1 MTSIADLEIFAR
13 VVTAGSM
20 SAAGRELDLSP
31 AVVSKR
37 ISHLETRLG
46 TRLFHR
52 TTRQLQL
59 TETGRGF
66 YERVVQILATVQ
78 EAEAFVSSGHERAGG
93 SLKITAPTGFS
104 RMHIAPYLGRF
115 LKQYP
120 DLSIEI
126 IATDLVLDIVRE
138 GIDVAIR
145 LSELDDSSM
154 VAKKLAPCRRLFCA
168 TPEYLKEHGTPKTLA
183 DLSKHKIIIENN
195 TNWRLQGPEGITS
208 LKLSGEIKTNSS
220 EIVHQA
226 LLAGCG
232 IALRST
238 WQIRDELLSKKLV
251 HILPQYREA
260 PGVAVYAI
268 YPDKQY
274 IPARL
279 RVFVDFLA
287 GIYGPAPYWDE
298 GLDFDP
304 APRLAPKKTLLKA
317 EEPAEV

>member
-1 MTSIADLEIFAR
+1 VTSIADLEIFAK

-93 SLKITAPTGFS
+93 ALKITAPTGFS
-104 RMHIAPYLGRF
+104 RMHIAPYLGKF
-115 LKQYP
+115 MKQYP
-120 DLSIEI
+120 DLSVEL
-126 IATDLVLDIVRE
+126 IATDHILDIVRE
-138 GIDVAIR
+138 NINVAIR
-145 LSELDDSSM
+145 ISELDDSSM
-154 VAKKLAPCRRLFCA
+154 VAKKLASCRRVFCA
-168 TPEYLKEHGTPKTLA
+168 SPEYLKEHGTPKSLS
-183 DLSKHKIIIENN
+183 DLSKHKVLVENN
-195 TNWRLQGPEGITS
+195 AVWRVQGAEGVLS
-208 LKLSGEIKTNSS
+208 LKLSGDIKTNSS

-232 IALRST
+232 ISLRST
-238 WQIRDELLSKKLV
+238 WEVRDDLIAKRLV
-251 HILPQYREA
+251 PVLPQYREA
-260 PGVAVYAI
+260 PGVAVYAV
-268 YPDKQY
+268 YPDKQFV
-274 IPARL
+274 PTRL
-279 RVFVDFLA
+279 RVFIDFLA
-287 GIYGPAPYWDE
+287 SMYGQMPYWDE
-298 GLDFDP
+298 GLE
-304 APRLAPKKTLLKA
+304 LAASKPILRKPSVTH
-317 EEPAEV
+317 PEVTDA

>member
-104 RMHIAPYLGRF
+104 RMHIAPYLGKF

-126 IATDLVLDIVRE
+126 LATDSIVDIVRE

-168 TPEYLKEHGTPKTLA
+168 TPEYLKEHGTPKALA

-238 WQIRDELLSKKLV
+238 WQVRDELLSKKLV
-251 HILPQYREA
+251 QILPQYREA

-287 GIYGPAPYWDE
+287 DIYGPTPYWDD
-298 GLDFDP
+298 GLVLDS
-304 APRLAPKKTLLKA
+304 APRLALKKALLKA
-317 EEPAEV
+317 EEPAEA

>member
-66 YERVVQILATVQ
+66 YQRVVQILATVQ

-104 RMHIAPYLGRF
+104 RMHIAPYLGKF

-126 IATDLVLDIVRE
+126 IATDNILDIVRE

-145 LSELDDSSM
+145 LSELDDSSL
-154 VAKKLAPCRRLFCA
+154 VAKRLAPCRRLFCA
-168 TPEYLKEHGTPKTLA
+168 TPEYLKEHGTPRTLA
-183 DLSKHKIIIENN
+183 DLSKHKIIVENN
-195 TNWRLQGPEGITS
+195 IAWRLQGPEGTTS
-208 LKLSGEIKTNSS
+208 LRLSGEIKTNSG

-232 IALRST
+232 IALRPT
-238 WQIRDELLSKKLV
+238 WEIRDELLSQKLV

-260 PGVAVYAI
+260 PGVAVYAV

-298 GLDFDP
+298 GLDLDP
-304 APRLAPKKTLLKA
+304 APRLPPKKTLLKA
-317 EEPAEV
+317 EEPEAV

>member
-1 MTSIADLEIFAR
+1 
-13 VVTAGSM
+13 M
-20 SAAGRELDLSP
+20 SAAGRGFDLSP

-66 YERVVQILATVQ
+66 YERVIQILATVQ

-104 RMHIAPYLGRF
+104 RMHIAPYLGKF

-126 IATDLVLDIVRE
+126 IATDNILDIVRE

-154 VAKKLAPCRRLFCA
+154 SRKKTGRHAGVFSQLRSISRSTERQAL
-168 TPEYLKEHGTPKTLA
+168 E
-183 DLSKHKIIIENN
+183 DLSKHKIIVKQHHLASSRPRGHNLAQAFGRDQN
-195 TNWRLQGPEGITS
+195 KQQRDRP
-208 LKLSGEIKTNSS
+208 SGALGGLRNSS
-220 EIVHQA
+220 A
-226 LLAGCG
+226 PDLAN
-232 IALRST
+232 
-238 WQIRDELLSKKLV
+238 
-251 HILPQYREA
+251 P
-260 PGVAVYAI
+260 
-268 YPDKQY
+268 
-274 IPARL
+274 
-279 RVFVDFLA
+279 
-287 GIYGPAPYWDE
+287 
-298 GLDFDP
+298 
-304 APRLAPKKTLLKA
+304 
-317 EEPAEV
+317 

>member
-1 MTSIADLEIFAR
+1 
-13 VVTAGSM
+13 
-20 SAAGRELDLSP
+20 
-31 AVVSKR
+31 
-37 ISHLETRLG
+37 
-46 TRLFHR
+46 
-52 TTRQLQL
+52 
-59 TETGRGF
+59 
-66 YERVVQILATVQ
+66 VVQILSTVQ

-93 SLKITAPTGFS
+93 TLKITAPTGFS
-104 RMHIAPYLGRF
+104 RMHVAPYLGKF

-120 DLSIEI
+120 DLSVEI
-126 IATDLVLDIVRE
+126 IATDTILDIVRE

-168 TPEYLKEHGTPKTLA
+168 TPSYLKEHGTPKTLA
-183 DLSKHKIIIENN
+183 DLSKHKAIVENN
-195 TNWRLQGPEGITS
+195 MAWRLQGPEGITS
-208 LKLSGEIKTNSS
+208 LRLSGEIKTNSS
-220 EIVHQA
+220 DVVHQA

-238 WQIRDELLSKKLV
+238 WQVRDDLLSKKLV
-251 HILPQYREA
+251 QILPQYCEA

-287 GIYGPAPYWDE
+287 GIYSPDPYWDE
-298 GLDFDP
+298 GLDLDGSSRQ
-304 APRLAPKKTLLKA
+304 ALKKTLLKE

>member
-1 MTSIADLEIFAR
+1 VTSIADLEIFAR

-93 SLKITAPTGFS
+93 SLKVTAPTGFS
-104 RMHIAPYLGRF
+104 RMHIAPYLGKF

-126 IATDLVLDIVRE
+126 LATDSIVDIVRE

-168 TPEYLKEHGTPKTLA
+168 TPEYLKEHGTPKTLG

-195 TNWRLQGPEGITS
+195 TTWRLQGPEGLTA

-238 WQIRDELLSKKLV
+238 WQVRDELLSKKLV

-287 GIYGPAPYWDE
+287 DIYGPTPYWDD
-298 GLDFDP
+298 GLVLDS
-304 APRLAPKKTLLKA
+304 APRLPPKKASLKA
-317 EEPAEV
+317 EEPAEA

>member
-78 EAEAFVSSGHERAGG
+78 EAEAFVSSGHQRAGG

-104 RMHIAPYLGRF
+104 RMHIAPYLGKF
-115 LKQYP
+115 QKQYP
-120 DLSIEI
+120 DLGIEI
-126 IATDLVLDIVRE
+126 IATDNILDIVRE

-145 LSELDDSSM
+145 VSELDDSSM

-168 TPEYLKEHGTPKTLA
+168 APDYLKEHGTPKTLA
-183 DLSKHKIIIENN
+183 DLSKHKILTENN
-195 TNWRLQGPEGITS
+195 TAWRLQGPDGITS
-208 LKLSGEIKTNSS
+208 LRLSGDIKTNSS
-220 EIVHQA
+220 DVVHEA

-238 WQIRDELLSKKLV
+238 WQVRDDLLSNKLV
-251 HILPQYREA
+251 QILPQYSEA

-287 GIYGPAPYWDE
+287 DIYGPAPYWDE
-298 GLDFDP
+298 GLDLDG
-304 APRLAPKKTLLKA
+304 ASRLAPKKTLLKA
-317 EEPAEV
+317 EEPAGV

>member
-1 MTSIADLEIFAR
+1 VTSIADLEIFAR

-59 TETGRGF
+59 SETGRGF

-104 RMHIAPYLGRF
+104 RMHIAPYLGKF
-115 LKQYP
+115 QKQYP
-120 DLSIEI
+120 DLGLEI
-126 IATDLVLDIVRE
+126 IATDNILDIVRE

-145 LSELDDSSM
+145 VSELDDSSM

-168 TPEYLKEHGTPKTLA
+168 TPDYLKEHGTPKTLA
-183 DLSKHKIIIENN
+183 DLSKHKILTENN
-195 TNWRLQGPEGITS
+195 TAWRLQGPDGITS
-208 LKLSGEIKTNSS
+208 LRLSGDIKTNSS
-220 EIVHQA
+220 DVVHEA

-238 WQIRDELLSKKLV
+238 WQVRDDLLSKKLV
-251 HILPQYREA
+251 QILPQYSEA

-279 RVFVDFLA
+279 RVFIDFLA
-287 GIYGPAPYWDE
+287 DIYGPTPYWDE
-298 GLDFDP
+298 GLDLDG
-304 APRLAPKKTLLKA
+304 ASRLAPQKKTLLKA
-317 EEPAEV
+317 EEPA

>member
-1 MTSIADLEIFAR
+1 MTSIADLEIFAK

-93 SLKITAPTGFS
+93 SLKIAAPTGFS
-104 RMHIAPYLGRF
+104 RLHIAPYLGRF

-120 DLSIEI
+120 DLSLEI
-126 IATDLVLDIVRE
+126 VATDAIVDIVRE
-138 GIDVAIR
+138 NINVAIR
-145 LSELDDSSM
+145 ISELDDSSM
-154 VAKKLAPCRRLFCA
+154 VAKKLAPCRQIFVA
-168 TPEYLKEHGTPKTLA
+168 SPDYLKEHGTPKTHDELV
-183 DLSKHKIIIENN
+183 KHKIVVENN
-195 TNWRLQGPEGITS
+195 ASWRVQGPEGMLS

-226 LLAGCG
+226 LVAGCG
-232 IALRST
+232 IGLRST
-238 WQIRDELLSKKLV
+238 WEIRDDLQAKRLV

-260 PGVAVYAI
+260 PGVAVYAV

-274 IPARL
+274 VPARL
-279 RVFVDFLA
+279 RVFIDFLSS
-287 GIYGPAPYWDE
+287 IYGSTPYWDV
-298 GLDFDP
+298 GLD
-304 APRLAPKKTLLKA
+304 LAPPGKSATKKTLLA
-317 EEPAEV
+317 EPEVTEA